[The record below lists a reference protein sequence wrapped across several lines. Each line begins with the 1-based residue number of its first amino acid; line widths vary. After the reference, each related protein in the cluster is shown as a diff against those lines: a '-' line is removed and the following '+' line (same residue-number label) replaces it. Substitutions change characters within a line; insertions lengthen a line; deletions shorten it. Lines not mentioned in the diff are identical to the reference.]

1 MMRIIKAADIP
12 ASFYEY
18 REIAE
23 SETVRVIVDD
33 VKRRGDAAVRF
44 YTETFDLVTLD
55 DLRVPE
61 NELEKGLTE
70 ITPELKKALEMAAG
84 NIRRFAEAQ
93 RKGIAD
99 MTIET
104 MPGVTAGQR
113 VIPVERAGIYVPG
126 GRFPLPSSVLMGV
139 VPALVAGVREV
150 LLCTPPRRDGTV
162 HPAIRAAALIAGCRE
177 VYRIGGVQAIA
188 AMAYGTATIRPVQV
202 IAGPGNR
209 FVAAAK
215 KQVYGVV
222 GIDFIAGP
230 SEVCIIADESAD
242 PRLIAA
248 DLLAQAEHDPDAS
261 AILLTTSGKLAQA
274 VAAEVAWRMETL
286 PTAATAR
293 PSIEDNG
300 IIVLCDSLD
309 DAVAVANGKAPEH
322 LELNLRDAEKI
333 IPRLV
338 NYGALFIGARSAEVF
353 GDYTAGPNHT
363 LPTNGAARY
372 TGGLSVFHFLKIVT
386 TLSVTSS
393 GLTAIGPATAT
404 IAQAEGLIAH
414 AHAVEARF

>member
-23 SETVRVIVDD
+23 SDTVRAIIDD
-33 VKRRGDAAVRF
+33 VKRRGDEAVRF
-44 YTETFDLVTLD
+44 YTETFDLVKLS

-61 NELEKGLTE
+61 SELEKGLAE
-70 ITPELKKALEMAAG
+70 ITPELKKALELAAG

-93 RKGIAD
+93 RKGLTD
-99 MTIET
+99 MSIET
-104 MPGVTAGQR
+104 MPGVIAGQR
-113 VIPVERAGIYVPG
+113 VIPVERAGIYAPG

-139 VPALVAGVREV
+139 IPALAAGVKEV
-150 LLCTPPRRDGTV
+150 ALFTPPRKDGTIL
-162 HPAIRAAALIAGCRE
+162 PAIRAAALIAGCRE
-177 VYRIGGVQAIA
+177 VYRVGGVQAVA

-215 KQVYGVV
+215 KQVYGAV

-230 SEVCIIADESAD
+230 SEVLIIADDSAD
-242 PRLIAA
+242 PRVVAA

-274 VAAEVAWRMETL
+274 VAAEVERQLALL
-286 PTAATAR
+286 PTAGTAR

-300 IIVLCDSLD
+300 LIVLCDSLD
-309 DAVAVANGKAPEH
+309 DAVTVANKKAPEH
-322 LELNLRDAEKI
+322 LELDIRDAEKLV
-333 IPRLV
+333 PRLT
-338 NYGALFIGARSAEVF
+338 NYGALFIGARSAEAL
-353 GDYTAGPNHT
+353 GDYAAGPNHT
-363 LPTNGAARY
+363 LPTGGAARY
-372 TGGLSVFHFLKIVT
+372 TGGLS
-386 TLSVTSS
+386 
-393 GLTAIGPATAT
+393 
-404 IAQAEGLIAH
+404 
-414 AHAVEARF
+414 